1 MKTRATALYEDIFDS
16 NVRESLWAQGLIA
29 LMETHLAAA
38 YEQGRADEKVAQNPP
53 NVAQAWKM
61 AHSEPFYL
69 PRQRKVEWQEW
80 NPRTD
85 PDPRLKSMTEDE
97 VAQLGRA
104 LACTRAL

>member
-1 MKTRATALYEDIFDS
+1 MRMRADALLEELDVDLWWHDIWRS
-16 NVRESLWAQGLIA
+16 AIEA
-29 LMETHLAAA
+29 HLAAA
-38 YEQGRADEKVAQNPP
+38 YEQGRADERVAQNPP